1 MENTPEPEQ
10 PEEQVTEEVIE
21 NPLLKQKRGGKA
33 PYVLPPTSSGIDKK
47 PRKPVVISEEER
59 KIRSERMKV
68 VNAARIAK
76 AQETKAVLIEL
87 EEKKQQE
94 KLEKIK
100 QKKEQITGKVA
111 EAKSAPQKQQ
121 PPAKVEKKSAK
132 KVIKIVNRD
141 SEGETD
147 SESDGDIVIVNT
159 RPKSKS
165 APKQVQAQPKAPASK
180 PEVIC
185 KFV

>member
-21 NPLLKQKRGGKA
+21 NPLLKQ
-33 PYVLPPTSSGIDKK
+33 KK

-87 EEKKQQE
+87 EEKKQQD
-94 KLEKIK
+94 KLDKIK
-100 QKKEQITGKVA
+100 QKKQEITGKVA
-111 EAKSAPQKQQ
+111 EAKSVPAKQ

-132 KVIKIVNRD
+132 KVIKIVNQDESEDD
-141 SEGETD
+141 S
-147 SESDGDIVIVNT
+147 GDEIVIVN
-159 RPKSKS
+159 KSK
-165 APKQVQAQPKAPASK
+165 AKPKQTPAPPKAPTK
-180 PEVIC
+180 PEVLC
-185 KFV
+185 RFV